1 MPPAGR
7 IDDSP
12 AIGNGIEQPQWA
24 SGRSPSSYGARNIFV
39 AAMALRRRKAHSASM
54 DTTKSI
60 NSYINYGFWALGV
73 ISALAITVA
82 VLVSR

>member
-1 MPPAGR
+1 MT
-7 IDDSP
+7 
-12 AIGNGIEQPQWA
+12 
-24 SGRSPSSYGARNIFV
+24 YGTRNIF
-39 AAMALRRRKAHSASM
+39 APAMALRRGKAHIASM
-54 DTTKSI
+54 DTTRSI

>member
-1 MPPAGR
+1 
-7 IDDSP
+7 
-12 AIGNGIEQPQWA
+12 
-24 SGRSPSSYGARNIFV
+24 
-39 AAMALRRRKAHSASM
+39 MALRRGKAHIASM
-54 DTTKSI
+54 DTTRSI